1 VKHMGLPARA
11 GGGPAATHRR
21 AVSRRTAFLPAILQ
35 LQEEMPS
42 PLPRVVLWTVAAMA
56 GALVLW
62 AVFGRLDVVAVAEGR
77 LVPKSQLRI
86 VQPAEGGVMHE
97 LLVKE
102 GERVRAGQVL
112 ARMDVR
118 AADADAATAR
128 NEIALR
134 RLQLRRVDAELAGVR
149 LAALPE
155 DPPRLH
161 AQVEAQRE
169 ARAQAHEAGL
179 AEQRTVVARARREMQ
194 AALETQ
200 AKLSGTLPVLVEQEQ
215 AFSRLA
221 RDGYAGKLMLAQRSR
236 ERHEAEQDLRAQEH
250 RVEGARATMEQG
262 ARRGA
267 QIDAAYRAQLQG
279 ERVEAGS
286 QLARLEQELEKLSHR
301 QRLAELRAP
310 ADGVVKD
317 LATQTPG
324 AVLAPGTVL
333 MTMVPDGEA
342 LVAEVWLA
350 NHDAGFVA
358 GGQSAKL
365 KLASFPFQRY
375 GMLDAR
381 VARVS
386 ADSTER
392 GGDGAKAPG
401 TAYAY
406 RAQLEPLTQEL
417 RLGEAR
423 HALLPGM
430 QLTAEIKLAERTVIE
445 YLLSPVQKVAAEAGR
460 ER

>member
-1 VKHMGLPARA
+1 MNLPVRTAA
-11 GGGPAATHRR
+11 GRVASDAPAAARR
-21 AVSRRTAFLPAILQ
+21 AEFLPAILR
-35 LQEEMPS
+35 LQEEPPQ
-42 PLPRVVLWTVAAMA
+42 PLPRFVLWTVLALA
-56 GALVLW
+56 GALGLW
-62 AVFGRLDVVAVAEGR
+62 ASFGKLDVVAVAEGR

-86 VQPAEGGVMHE
+86 VQPAEGGVVRE

-118 AADADAATAR
+118 AAEADAATAR

-134 RLQLRRVDAELAGVR
+134 RLQLRRIDAELGGRR
-149 LAALPE
+149 LAALEE

-169 ARAQAHEAGL
+169 ARVQAHGAGL
-179 AEQRTVVARARREMQ
+179 AEQRTAVARAGREMQ
-194 AALETQ
+194 AALATMG
-200 AKLSGTLPVLVEQEQ
+200 KLSGALPVLVEQEQ
-215 AFSRLA
+215 AFERLA

-236 ERHEAEQDLRAQEH
+236 ERLEAEQELRAQEH
-250 RVEGARATMEQG
+250 RVEGARASMEQG
-262 ARRGA
+262 ERRIA
-267 QIDAAYRAQLQG
+267 QFAAGYRAQLQD
-279 ERVEAGS
+279 ERVMAET

-301 QRLAELRAP
+301 QKLAELRSP

-324 AVLAPGTVL
+324 AVLSPGTVL
-333 MTMVPDGEA
+333 MTLVPEGEA

-350 NHDAGFVA
+350 NQDAGFVS

-365 KLASFPFQRY
+365 KLASFPFQKY

-392 GGDGAKAPG
+392 GGAAGGGGGAF
-401 TAYAY
+401 AY
-406 RAQLEPLTQEL
+406 RAQLEPLAQEL

-430 QLTAEIKLAERTVIE
+430 QLTAEIKLAERTVLE
-445 YLLSPVQKVAAEAGR
+445 YVLSPVQKVAAEAGR

>member
-1 VKHMGLPARA
+1 MMPVRTGESHASLDRA
-11 GGGPAATHRR
+11 PESRR
-21 AVSRRTAFLPAILQ
+21 AAFLPAILQ
-35 LQEEMPS
+35 LQEEAPS
-42 PLPRVVLWTVAAMA
+42 PLPRAVLWTVAGLAA
-56 GALVLW
+56 ALVLW
-62 AVFGRLDVVAVAEGR
+62 SVFGKLDVVAVAEGR

-86 VQPAEGGVMHE
+86 VQPAEGGVLRE
-97 LLVKE
+97 LLVRE
-102 GERVRAGQVL
+102 GERVGAGQVL
-112 ARMDVR
+112 ARMDLR
-118 AADADAATAR
+118 SAEADAATIR

-134 RLQLRRVDAELAGVR
+134 RLQVRRVDAELGGAR

-155 DPPRLH
+155 DPPRLY
-161 AQVEAQRE
+161 AQVEAQRD
-169 ARAQAHEAGL
+169 ARAQAHEASL
-179 AEQRTVVARARREMQ
+179 AEQRSVVARAGREMQ
-194 AALETQ
+194 AATETQ
-200 AKLSGTLPVLVEQEQ
+200 TKLSGAVPVLIEQER
-215 AFSRLA
+215 AFERLA
-221 RDGYAGKLMLAQRSR
+221 RDGYAGRLMLAQRSR
-236 ERHEAEQDLRAQEH
+236 ERLEAEQDLRAQEH

-262 ARRGA
+262 ARREA
-267 QIDAAYRAQLQG
+267 QIAAAYRAQLQS
-279 ERVEAGS
+279 ERVEAEL
-286 QLARLEQELEKLSHR
+286 QLARLEQELEKFNHR
-301 QRLAELRAP
+301 QMLGELRAP

-381 VARVS
+381 VARIS
-386 ADSTER
+386 ADATER
-392 GGDGAKAPG
+392 ASDAAKGGG
-401 TAYAY
+401 AYAY
-406 RAQLEPLTQEL
+406 RAQLELLAQEL
-417 RLGEAR
+417 RFGEVR

-430 QLTAEIKLAERTVIE
+430 QLTAEIKLAERTVLE
-445 YLLSPVQKVAAEAGR
+445 YLLSPIRKIAAEAGR